1 MKGYKADI
9 KRGKIEFVDDGL
21 PLDYFSH
28 QKPQKINLTRI
39 LNLLT
44 KLNPDMIDSLGEV
57 IQVGIEEGW
66 VE

>member
-9 KRGKIEFVDDGL
+9 KKGKIEFVDDGL
-21 PLDYFSH
+21 PLDYFLH

-44 KLNPDMIDSLGEV
+44 KLDPDMIDSLGEV
-57 IQVGIEEGW
+57 IQVGIEEEW
-66 VE
+66 VK